1 MVLTVNGEPRQVGA
15 ATVATLLDELGYEG
29 GFVAVAINEEIVRRG
44 RWPEQALA
52 DGDRVEIVTP
62 RQGG

>member
-15 ATVATLLDELGYEG
+15 ATVETLLDELGYEG
-29 GFVAVAINEEIVRRG
+29 GFVAVAINEEVVRRG
-44 RWPEQALA
+44 RWPEQALSE
-52 DGDRVEIVTP
+52 GDRVEIVTP